1 MKQPTSPCLGCP
13 DRCPEPNCH
22 ITCERYLAYS
32 KECEVLRK
40 ERLKVAE
47 QHYDI
52 RAIEKRRIKM
62 ASEGRFYTSKYYSRK
77 KGE

>member
-1 MKQPTSPCLGCP
+1 M
-13 DRCPEPNCH
+13 
-22 ITCERYLAYS
+22 
-32 KECEVLRK
+32 LRK

-62 ASEGRFYTSKYYSRK
+62 ASEGRFYKAKYYSRK
-77 KGE
+77 RGE